1 MKYVQKLVR
10 LHLRPISLTK
20 DNITDSAVR
29 RLLFDAGEDIED
41 LMLLCEADI
50 TSKNPKKVRRYLDN
64 YEMVRKQLREL
75 EDRDRIRNWQPPISG
90 EIIMDTFNI
99 KPCKEVGL
107 VKMAIREAILDGKI
121 GNDYDQAYAF
131 MLEKGTQLGLEPIS

>member
-1 MKYVQKLVR
+1 
-10 LHLRPISLTK
+10 
-20 DNITDSAVR
+20 
-29 RLLFDAGEDIED
+29 
-41 LMLLCEADI
+41 MLLCEADI
-50 TSKNPKKVRRYLDN
+50 TSKNPKKVRRYLEN

-90 EIIMDTFNI
+90 EIIMDTFNL

-121 GNDYDQAYAF
+121 GNDYDQAFAF
-131 MLEKGTQLGLEPIS
+131 MLEKGNQLGLEPVS